1 MMLELSEIW
10 NFHRH
15 CGKVL
20 LVCFNTGNISISW
33 PVRMAAVGEA
43 VDLCLQ
49 SLGRSTDKGTLTAV
63 NFVWTLSIQLTHHR
77 LFSLITGGKS
87 TMKCP
92 KQGNTRDL
100 LDKTTALLRH
110 KAVSRLPQDR
120 NITEGTFH
128 SQPGQEFQ
136 SGSWRFNCQIH
147 PELILAEDWL
157 LCFCVYT
164 YNNTYIKYQWS
175 LFNGNFTILV
185 KLWCLKLFF

>member
-77 LFSLITGGKS
+77 LFSLITGGNPPWS
-87 TMKCP
+87 VQSRETHGICLI
-92 KQGNTRDL
+92 KQQHSSGTKL
-100 LDKTTALLRH
+100 SPGFHKTETSQRGHFTA
-110 KAVSRLPQDR
+110 
-120 NITEGTFH
+120 
-128 SQPGQEFQ
+128 SQGKNF
-136 SGSWRFNCQIH
+136 SLG
-147 PELILAEDWL
+147 AEDST
-157 LCFCVYT
+157 VRYT
-164 YNNTYIKYQWS
+164 LNWY
-175 LFNGNFTILV
+175 
-185 KLWCLKLFF
+185 